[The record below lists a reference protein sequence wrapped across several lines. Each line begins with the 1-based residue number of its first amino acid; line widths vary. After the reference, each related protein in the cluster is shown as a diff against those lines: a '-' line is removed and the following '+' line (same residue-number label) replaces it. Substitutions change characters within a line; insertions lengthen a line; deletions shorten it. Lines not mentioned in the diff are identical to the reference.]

1 MMFTHVSTLAV
12 LVLSAAA
19 APLAPSNNLTIVQ
32 LVEALPEL
40 STLLT
45 ALKAANLT
53 GVLSGPGPFTIFAPT
68 DEAFAAL
75 LPARL
80 NSLIEPCLIEP
91 CDHGTPPVRHSPNIE
106 ELQAVLQYHVIDS
119 SVYSKNLR
127 DRKRIETLEGE
138 SVEVSLRSNGAFVDR
153 SRVVKA
159 DFAASNGVV
168 HTIDKVLEPLGINH
182 LYFRYITGD
191 YNCGQVDAGPRMP
204 SAIFDTQNAQYLQEY
219 IDAVLAFSW
228 DTPYPWRKLELG
240 TCGAASRE
248 YVDVVPVP
256 VPCQKIEG
264 PFPGRLSNGT
274 INWAPTKL
282 MQPIC
287 VDLCD
292 CNYGSS
298 DPSTDCTDVPDN
310 PLAGKWCSLCGPKF
324 NEPINIDCFQL
335 GHFE

>member
-1 MMFTHVSTLAV
+1 MVFTRMSTLAV
-12 LVLSAAA
+12 LVLGAAA
-19 APLAPSNNLTIVQ
+19 APLVPSNNLTIVQ
-32 LVEALPEL
+32 LVEAIPEL

-53 GVLSGPGPFTIFAPT
+53 GALSGPGPYTIFAPT

-75 LPARL
+75 PPARL

-91 CDHGTPPVRHSPNIE
+91 CDHGNPPVRHSPNIV
-106 ELQAVLQYHVIDS
+106 ELQAVLQYHVIES
-119 SVYSKNLR
+119 SVYSKNLE
-127 DRKRIETLEGE
+127 DRERIETLEGE
-138 SVEVSLRSNGAFVDR
+138 SVVVTLRSNGAFVDR

-159 DFAASNGVV
+159 DLAASNGVV
-168 HTIDKVLEPLGINH
+168 HTIDKVLEPLGVNH
-182 LYFRYITGD
+182 LYFRFINGD
-191 YNCGQVDAGPRMP
+191 YNCAQVDAAPRMP
-204 SAIFDTQNAQYLQEY
+204 SAIFDTQNAVALEKY
-219 IDAVLAFSW
+219 IDAVLAH
-228 DTPYPWRKLELG
+228 PWSNALIELG

-248 YVDVVPVP
+248 YVDVVPLPSRCEKVLD
-256 VPCQKIEG
+256 

-274 INWAPTKL
+274 IDWAPTKL

-324 NEPINIDCFQL
+324 NKPVNIDCFQL
-335 GHFE
+335 GHFDDDQ